1 MTSLARKMFV
11 AIQLWIRSYSLTIIG
26 KKTFQIFSIETFQ
39 TKQMLRGSHQF
50 IKISALDI
58 NISIKMRGRSKWFA
72 ILYSAKRLEIME
84 IAQFF

>member
-1 MTSLARKMFV
+1 
-11 AIQLWIRSYSLTIIG
+11 
-26 KKTFQIFSIETFQ
+26 
-39 TKQMLRGSHQF
+39 MLRGSNQF